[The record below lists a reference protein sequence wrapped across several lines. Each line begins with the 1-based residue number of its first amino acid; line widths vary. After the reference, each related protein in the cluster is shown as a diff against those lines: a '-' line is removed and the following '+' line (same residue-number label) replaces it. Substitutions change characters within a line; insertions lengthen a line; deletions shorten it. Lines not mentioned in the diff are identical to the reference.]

1 MVFNKYPYTD
11 FHELNLD
18 WILKEMQSLQEQM
31 DGLLAKAIEEATKAA
46 KEYVDEQ
53 LAGVMEQF
61 ATLQVSGLTGE
72 LAWATT
78 GEVTKI
84 PAVYVIQDGIYVKLD

>member
-1 MVFNKYPYTD
+1 MNAGITAETSY
-11 FHELNLD
+11 
-18 WILKEMQSLQEQM
+18 
-31 DGLLAKAIEEATKAA
+31 EEAC
-46 KEYVDEQ
+46 E
-53 LAGVMEQF
+53 LLIEQF

-84 PAVYVIQDGIYVKLD
+84 PTVYVIQDGIYVKVD